1 METLHAIID
10 TQLEKIV
17 LTGGESEVL
26 KHMGFI
32 IKTNGK
38 NDLTKINRFELI
50 TGEKNTILNFYK

>member
-1 METLHAIID
+1 MDNLHAIID
-10 TQLEKIV
+10 TQSEEII

-26 KHMGFI
+26 KYMNSI

-38 NDLTKINRFELI
+38 NDLTKLNRYEVI

>member
-1 METLHAIID
+1 MDTLNAIID

-26 KHMGFI
+26 RHMDCI

-38 NDLTKINRFELI
+38 NDLAKLNRYEVI

>member
-1 METLHAIID
+1 MQNLHAVID
-10 TQLEKIV
+10 TVNEKIV

-26 KHMGFI
+26 KHMDFI

-38 NDLTKINRFELI
+38 NDLTKLNRYEVI